1 MIDNFD
7 DNVMITSTAFVDAR
21 GRTRMKQQLL
31 HESASEA
38 IEAMP
43 REHALCLRRLIRI
56 GALELPINIF
66 QKKKTL
72 FAAGAHNSLAR
83 DACILETT
91 SGMQSNSFSSILR
104 MSG

>member
-7 DNVMITSTAFVDAR
+7 DNVTSTAFVDAR

-38 IEAMP
+38 IEEMP
-43 REHALCLRRLIRI
+43 REHASSLCNLIRV
-56 GALELPINIF
+56 GSLELPIIIL
-66 QKKKTL
+66 QKRKTL
-72 FAAGAHNSLAR
+72 FAAEADISLAR
-83 DACILETT
+83 GACN
-91 SGMQSNSFSSILR
+91 SGDQVSYAGKCISSILR